1 MSKKTVD
8 VEDGRVRRR
17 LREVAK
23 RRTNLKGAELE
34 GGRERT
40 GEGGRDKGTVRQ
52 LFELLLLLP
61 PRSRIDGTGCIL
73 TGDCESKRERVSA
86 VELGRGRQKRE
97 KGKGKWKRRWWMGEK
112 EGRSLLRE
120 ERATETREVALP
132 FLESPCCG
140 KFDAFPFHPRTK
152 LDEK

>member
-1 MSKKTVD
+1 VSKKAVD

-17 LREVAK
+17 QREIAK
-23 RRTNLKGAELE
+23 RRTNLEGGELE

-61 PRSRIDGTGCIL
+61 PRSRIDETGCIL
-73 TGDCESKRERVSA
+73 TGDCESERERVSA

-97 KGKGKWKRRWWMGEK
+97 KGKGEVEKKVVDGGERRPVAA
-112 EGRSLLRE
+112 EGGRAAERE
-120 ERATETREVALP
+120 NKGGRP
-132 FLESPCCG
+132 FIFGKPLFRKIRRVPLSSPE
-140 KFDAFPFHPRTK
+140 PN
-152 LDEK
+152 